1 MSENELLSADKK
13 LKEKMAKLEEQNE
26 IRSYIASRLSD
37 KFNFLKII
45 MDNLPED
52 EVAFEAT
59 LKRACITSVY
69 IKRYSNLFLLSKK
82 DKNIAMA
89 ELGLA
94 FTESLNYLSLSG
106 TVTKIN
112 WQSEGTLDIDT
123 ALAIYEVF
131 QRILEVN
138 YHALKAVDVNL
149 VNDDEV
155 VIKISADKVGTIGM
169 VNDEINLL
177 EDLDNGL
184 WCISLGGAGL

>member
-1 MSENELLSADKK
+1 
-13 LKEKMAKLEEQNE
+13 
-26 IRSYIASRLSD
+26 
-37 KFNFLKII
+37 

-52 EVAFEAT
+52 EEAFERA
-59 LKRACITSVY
+59 LKRACITSAY

-106 TVTKIN
+106 VKTKIN
-112 WQSEGTLDIDT
+112 WQSETSLDIDA

-155 VIKISADKVGTIGM
+155 DIKISADKVKTIGM
-169 VNDEINLL
+169 VIEGLDML
-177 EDLDNGL
+177 EDLEGGL
-184 WCISLGGAGL
+184 WRISLGGAGL

>member
-1 MSENELLSADKK
+1 MYNERLHQ
-13 LKEKMAKLEEQNE
+13 EVLEP
-26 IRSYIASRLSD
+26 I
-37 KFNFLKII
+37 
-45 MDNLPED
+45 
-52 EVAFEAT
+52 
-59 LKRACITSVY
+59 
-69 IKRYSNLFLLSKK
+69 LLSKK

-106 TVTKIN
+106 VKTKIN
-112 WQSEGTLDIDT
+112 WQSEGALDIDA

-155 VIKISADKVGTIGM
+155 DIKISADEVKTIGM
-169 VNDEINLL
+169 VIEGLDML
-177 EDLDNGL
+177 EDLEGGL
-184 WCISLGGAGL
+184 WRISLGGALL